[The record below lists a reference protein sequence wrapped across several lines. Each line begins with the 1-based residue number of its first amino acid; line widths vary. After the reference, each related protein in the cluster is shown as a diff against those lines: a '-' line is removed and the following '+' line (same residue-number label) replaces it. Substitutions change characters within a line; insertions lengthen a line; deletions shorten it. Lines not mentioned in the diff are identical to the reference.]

1 MTEKNNKVSN
11 LEELVKFLMLE
22 PEGIAET
29 KESEVF
35 KEDCTFESIEDFLDL
50 SGCDNVQF
58 QKAVGEQQVKQV
70 VYACCAPNA

>member
-22 PEGIAET
+22 PEGIVET

-50 SGCDNVQF
+50 SGCDHVEL
-58 QKAVGEQQVKQV
+58 QKAVGQEVVKKSD
-70 VYACCAPNA
+70 NEIKG

>member
-22 PEGIAET
+22 PEGIVET
-29 KESEVF
+29 KEDEVF

-50 SGCDNVQF
+50 SGCDNVES
-58 QKAVGEQQVKQV
+58 QKAVGQEMVKESD
-70 VYACCAPNA
+70 NEIKG